1 MSAKSFRRSAIYMNK
16 LTTIANIKAHLNIVK
31 RSEKVTDKFEERR
44 LSDIEIVYNY
54 IERSANV
61 GAVRIFDSYWSDRN
75 ENTYARDLI
84 FRDKEI
90 KAFLIANGFHYSSSY
105 KDECIE
111 WYQATSKDELK

>member
-1 MSAKSFRRSAIYMNK
+1 MSAKSFRRSAIYINK
-16 LTTIANIKAHLNIVK
+16 LTTIANIRAYLYNVA
-31 RSEKVTDKFEERR
+31 RSEKVTDDFEKRR
-44 LSDIEIVYNY
+44 FEDVEIVYNY

-61 GAVRIFDSYWSDRN
+61 GAVRIFDTCWSDRN
-75 ENTYARDLI
+75 THIRDLI

-105 KDECIE
+105 KDECVE

>member
-1 MSAKSFRRSAIYMNK
+1 MSAKSFRRSAIYINK
-16 LTTIANIKAHLNIVK
+16 LTTIANIRAYLNNVA
-31 RSEKVTDKFEERR
+31 RSEKVTDNFEKRR
-44 LSDIEIVYNY
+44 LADIEIVYNY
-54 IERSANV
+54 IEHSANV
-61 GAVRIFDSYWSDRN
+61 GAVRIFDTCWSDKN
-75 ENTYARDLI
+75 KNTHIRDLI